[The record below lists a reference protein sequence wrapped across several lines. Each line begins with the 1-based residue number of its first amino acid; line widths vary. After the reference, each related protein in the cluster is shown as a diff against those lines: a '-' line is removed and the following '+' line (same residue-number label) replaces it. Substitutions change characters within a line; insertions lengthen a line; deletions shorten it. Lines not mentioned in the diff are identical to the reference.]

1 MVVGEILTRN
11 ARKFPDKVA
20 VVHEGRSVT
29 YRELNERV
37 NRLANALLHLGLK
50 KGERVGVLLHNCP
63 EFVEVYFACAKS
75 GAIFCP
81 YNNHLKGM
89 ELKELINYSSPRF
102 LFVDPDFLKTVE
114 EIRDELP
121 SVEQLILLGDV
132 SKEGFVSYDEMI
144 GKGEGDEPGVDL
156 AEGDV
161 MSMIFTAGTT
171 GRPKGALRTHKH
183 VVLNAMAGAIEL
195 QIGYDEVALIS
206 FPMYH
211 VAGEDN
217 LTKHILMSNTL
228 VLKREGAFRA
238 PEVLDLIEKHKVTMA
253 QFVPTMIHRLVY
265 EPKVGDYDLSSLRMI
280 VYAAAPMP
288 VSLLKQAMKVFS
300 GCRFAQLY
308 GQTESGPLTTVLK
321 PEDHVPEGDERLTRR
336 LASCGRPVV
345 TYELRIVDEEDRDVP
360 IGEIGEIIVRSE
372 AMMKGYWQMPEETE
386 KKLKGGWLH
395 TGDLGRFDEDG
406 YVYLVERK
414 DDMIISGGVNIY
426 PREIEEVLYMHPAV
440 SEACVVGVPDEH
452 WGEVVRA
459 VVVLKE
465 GKSATEEELKEF
477 CSKYLANFK
486 VPKAVE
492 FWQEL
497 PKSPQGKVLKRVVR
511 QMLKE
516 RLGIS

>member
-1 MVVGEILTRN
+1 MVAGEILARN
-11 ARKFPDKVA
+11 ARKFPEKIA
-20 VVHEGRSVT
+20 LIHERGSVT

-37 NRLANALLHLGLK
+37 NRLANALLRLGLR
-50 KGERVGVLLHNCP
+50 KGDRVGVLLHNCQ

-75 GAIFCP
+75 GVVFCP
-81 YNNHLKGM
+81 YNNHLKGV

-102 LFVDPDFLKTVE
+102 LFVDTDFLKTLE
-114 EIRDELP
+114 DIRDGLHT
-121 SVEQLILLGDV
+121 VEQVILLGDA
-132 SKEGFVSYDEMI
+132 KRDDILSYHELI
-144 GKGEGDEPGVDL
+144 IKGETSEPGVDVE
-156 AEGDV
+156 EGDV

-228 VLKREGAFRA
+228 VLKLEGAFRA
-238 PEVLDLIEKHKVTMA
+238 PEVLGLVEKHKVTMA

-265 EPKVGDYDLSSLRMI
+265 EPTVGEYDLSSLRKV

-288 VSLLKQAMKVFS
+288 VSLLKQAMKVFT

-308 GQTESGPLTTVLK
+308 GQTESGPLTTILK

-360 IGEIGEIIVRSE
+360 IGEVGEIIVRSE

-440 SEACVVGVPDEH
+440 SEACVVGIPDEH

-465 GKSATEEELKEF
+465 GKSATEEEIKEF

-486 VPKAVE
+486 VPKAVD
-492 FWQEL
+492 FWQDL

-516 RLGIS
+516 QLGIS